1 MSRLRAWIRSF
12 FGFSRSETNA
22 FLILL
27 PLMALL
33 IFSEP
38 VYRYWFIAQQPRD
51 FDNEKN
57 ELDSLTASWSWT
69 QRDSAIGKSLERR
82 LFSFDPNTVSN
93 EDLIQ
98 LGFNRTLAHRM
109 VNYRMKGG
117 KFTVKK
123 DLMKIYGMDSTLYQ
137 RLYAFVD
144 LPEKVEKE
152 NVVKSFGKKENSVIE
167 KFDLNTAD
175 TTQLIKVYG
184 IGSKLSRRI
193 VTYRDKLGGF
203 VSRAQLT
210 EVYGLDS
217 AVIRELFKKSFIH
230 ENFKPRVININ
241 TAPEKELGEH
251 PYIKYKLAKAI
262 TTYRFQH
269 GAYNSVDD
277 LKKIVLID
285 NVKFEKIKPY
295 LSANP

>member
-38 VYRYWFIAQQPRD
+38 VHRYWFIAQQPRD

-123 DLMKIYGMDSTLYQ
+123 DLMKIYGMDSTLYR

-152 NVVKSFGKKENSVIE
+152 NVVKSFGKKETSVIE

>member
-123 DLMKIYGMDSTLYQ
+123 DLMKIYGMDSTLYR

-144 LPEKVEKE
+144 LPEK
-152 NVVKSFGKKENSVIE
+152 
-167 KFDLNTAD
+167 
-175 TTQLIKVYG
+175 
-184 IGSKLSRRI
+184 
-193 VTYRDKLGGF
+193 
-203 VSRAQLT
+203 
-210 EVYGLDS
+210 
-217 AVIRELFKKSFIH
+217 
-230 ENFKPRVININ
+230 
-241 TAPEKELGEH
+241 
-251 PYIKYKLAKAI
+251 
-262 TTYRFQH
+262 
-269 GAYNSVDD
+269 
-277 LKKIVLID
+277 
-285 NVKFEKIKPY
+285 
-295 LSANP
+295 

>member
-1 MSRLRAWIRSF
+1 M
-12 FGFSRSETNA
+12 
-22 FLILL
+22 
-27 PLMALL
+27 
-33 IFSEP
+33 
-38 VYRYWFIAQQPRD
+38 
-51 FDNEKN
+51 
-57 ELDSLTASWSWT
+57 
-69 QRDSAIGKSLERR
+69 
-82 LFSFDPNTVSN
+82 
-93 EDLIQ
+93 
-98 LGFNRTLAHRM
+98 
-109 VNYRMKGG
+109 
-117 KFTVKK
+117 
-123 DLMKIYGMDSTLYQ
+123 
-137 RLYAFVD
+137 
-144 LPEKVEKE
+144 E